1 MTMTIS
7 AKELDREYGKEKLL
21 EHYLKEGQTVYTIL
35 RSVSSSGMSRH
46 ISLIAVDS
54 DGALND
60 ITYYAAAALNE
71 SLYEKNGHRS
81 IRQNGAGMDMGFNL
95 VYNLSSVLYGNGYAL
110 KQAWL

>member
-1 MTMTIS
+1 MTITIS

-35 RSVSSSGMSRH
+35 RSVSANGMSRH
-46 ISLIAVDS
+46 ISLVAVDS
-54 DGALND
+54 DGGLND
-60 ITYYAAAALNE
+60 ITYYAAAALGE

-95 VYNLSSVLYGNGYAL
+95 VYNLSSVLYGDGYRL
-110 KQAWL
+110 TQRWL